1 VGRGCLG
8 RPWLFRDLADVFAGR
23 EPDDPPALGA
33 VSAIMREHAELLAS
47 WLGEGPALRSF
58 RRHASW
64 YTKGFRGSAQARQR
78 FMQVSTL
85 RELDETLAELD
96 PNEPFPPSA
105 MRVPRGKSSGTQSV
119 SLPYGYLDDRDDA
132 TPPEEAAELGLSGG

>member
-1 VGRGCLG
+1 
-8 RPWLFRDLADVFAGR
+8 
-23 EPDDPPALGA
+23 
-33 VSAIMREHAELLAS
+33 
-47 WLGEGPALRSF
+47 
-58 RRHASW
+58 
-64 YTKGFRGSAQARQR
+64 
-78 FMQVSTL
+78 MQVSTL
-85 RELDETLAELD
+85 RELDETIAELD